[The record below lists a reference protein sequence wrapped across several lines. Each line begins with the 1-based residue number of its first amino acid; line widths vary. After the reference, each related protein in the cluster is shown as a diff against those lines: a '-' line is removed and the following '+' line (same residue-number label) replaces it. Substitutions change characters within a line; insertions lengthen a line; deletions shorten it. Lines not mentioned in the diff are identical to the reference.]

1 MAEAPPETP
10 ETTPET
16 PPETPPRKA
25 PQQRPKLMI
34 RRGKKVTE
42 GVEVQTVFADIK
54 AGKLKPSHEFSMDGA
69 NWRRLDAHP
78 QLAKVFTQA
87 SQEAGPRSSK
97 KGLVFF
103 LFLVLMVA
111 GAGLYFHPYF
121 VFYKVQTAVDSRSI
135 EKLAQWVDYSA
146 LHRDTKS
153 QIDVQ
158 WNEISS
164 RSLSGSPQ
172 AKAAVPAGRVQVDKM
187 VNAMV
192 TPEAVMDFSKGKTD
206 LIVSWASE
214 TSSKDQAPDSVPVP
228 DPLDALELNM
238 DSVNKVMESVESVL
252 ARAEFSYQ
260 DMNVFVARIRADNGE
275 TFQFKYQ
282 RNGLDWKLGGII
294 LPGKPVGSSLNG
306 IAQSA
311 LKEAEAKARTGNKRK
326 KKVKNNNAGEK
337 KQAQVAKIVQSKRA
351 YMANLQLKGLA
362 VGRGDKYQFGSPN
375 PGIFATLI
383 NKGDRTLREV
393 EITIYF
399 YNSKGAIASEKKLY
413 PVSVS
418 KYRPGRDNDP
428 LEPKKKKK
436 IGYLVK
442 EFAPPTWAGKIQMK
456 VTNIVLK
463 S

>member
-16 PPETPPRKA
+16 PPRKA
-25 PQQRPKLMI
+25 PRQRPKLMI

-42 GVEVQTVFADIK
+42 GVEVQIVFADIK

-78 QLAKVFTQA
+78 QLAKVFTQIPMGA
-87 SQEAGPRSSK
+87 APRSSR

-103 LFLVLMVA
+103 LFLVLVVA

-121 VFYKVQTAVDSRSI
+121 AFYKVQTAVDSRNI

-153 QIDVQ
+153 QIDGQ
-158 WNEISS
+158 WNEISTK
-164 RSLSGSPQ
+164 SLSGSPQ
-172 AKAAVPAGRVQVDKM
+172 AKAAVPEGRVQVDKM
-187 VNAMV
+187 VNALV

-214 TSSKDQAPDSVPVP
+214 TSPKDQAPDSVPAP
-228 DPLDALELNM
+228 DPLADLELNM
-238 DSVNKVMESVESVL
+238 DSVNKVWESVEGVL
-252 ARAEFSYQ
+252 AQAEFSYQ
-260 DMNVFVARIRADNGE
+260 DMNVFVATVKADNGE

-282 RNGLDWKLGGII
+282 RNGMDWKLGGIL
-294 LPGKPVGSSLNG
+294 LPRKPVGSSLNG
-306 IAQSA
+306 IAQTA
-311 LKEAEAKARTGNKRK
+311 LKEAEAKVRAAPKRK
-326 KKVKNNNAGEK
+326 KKSKSNNAGEK
-337 KQAQVAKIVQSKRA
+337 KQAQVAKIIQTKRA
-351 YMANLQLKGLA
+351 YLANLELKSLA

-383 NKGDRTLREV
+383 NKGNRTLKEV

-428 LEPKKKKK
+428 LGPKKKKQ

-463 S
+463 G